1 MTLHSVW
8 WFTTGNTHDARSPW
22 NFTLHGDFNQGM
34 CSCCQDFKISQC
46 KEFMLPWHQYTLL
59 IGAHVACTSIPLHRR
74 YSYMLQG
81 QQHPGSL
88 RHHLVLHEA
97 GITMGGAHADGSS
110 QGQLFLLPLWPKK
123 WPDSCL
129 YSINTLISCRE

>member
-1 MTLHSVW
+1 MTGHLDNVVLTWNLHSCVIRASVPYKG
-8 WFTTGNTHDARSPW
+8 TSLRDMPRLSGLQDISM
-22 NFTLHGDFNQGM
+22 QG
-34 CSCCQDFKISQC
+34 FHVA
-46 KEFMLPWHQYTLL
+46 WHQNNVLV
-59 IGAHVACTSIPLHRR
+59 GAHVAGASIPLHRR
-74 YSYMLQG
+74 YSYLLQG

-110 QGQLFLLPLWPKK
+110 QGQLFLLPLWPKN

-129 YSINTLISCRE
+129 YSIINTLISCRE